1 MAVCSADF
9 ENEISNFLRDPTKRL
24 ETIKQEF
31 WIQNIKNMLRNNFKF
46 KMFVW
51 FLDGFVI
58 IMVLKQSTHDLTVSH
73 SEQNLLDALH
83 FKYGIRISQI
93 R

>member
-1 MAVCSADF
+1 MSVCSADF
-9 ENEISNFLRDPTKRL
+9 ENEISTLLLDPTKLL
-24 ETIKQEF
+24 ETIKKEF
-31 WIQNIKNMLRNNFKF
+31 WYKIIENMLRNNFKF
-46 KMFVW
+46 KMFVI

-58 IMVLKQSTHDLTVSH
+58 FMVLKQSTHDLKVSH

-83 FKYGIRISQI
+83 FKYSISISQI

>member
-1 MAVCSADF
+1 MV
-9 ENEISNFLRDPTKRL
+9 
-24 ETIKQEF
+24 
-31 WIQNIKNMLRNNFKF
+31 
-46 KMFVW
+46 VW
-51 FLDGFVI
+51 FIDGFVI

-73 SEQNLLDALH
+73 NEQNLLDALH